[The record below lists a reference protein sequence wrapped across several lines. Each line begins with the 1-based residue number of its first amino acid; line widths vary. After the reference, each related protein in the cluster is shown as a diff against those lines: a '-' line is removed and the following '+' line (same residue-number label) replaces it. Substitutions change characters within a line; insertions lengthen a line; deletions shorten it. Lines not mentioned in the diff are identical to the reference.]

1 MSHTLPL
8 FLAHAPT
15 TVTPALPRPFTPVP
29 MAYQTAPD
37 GQLFRAGQGAL
48 PAGCV
53 LMVGGV
59 APASPAGLD
68 WFCRQVLAECQ
79 AQQATG
85 VLANWAETADGFA
98 LAQRLAGVL
107 RESSL
112 SFIVPEAFAEASSET
127 QVLVSSQL
135 SGGTLRGRIREAL
148 ERYGGRVVLA
158 LECSPWDLMLPCP
171 DGQGAALTLPE
182 LPGAVRPASVRAW
195 FSENFY
201 CQYAT
206 YREAE
211 RLHLILYDNAASV
224 QAKLTLAEE
233 LGLAGDFGCAGRR
246 LGVSAAGLVKKRPCA
261 VVQGRLYVA
270 GEITPLAP
278 MAQRGYLPKSSK
290 APFGRHA
297 LRSAPR
303 LPAKGGQFDAHSARS
318 VFLPRTWPRPPSLVL
333 RTIHLAPRR
342 KTSFPLFTPWA

>member
-107 RESSL
+107 RENSL
-112 SFIVPEAFAEASSET
+112 SFIVPEAFAGASSET

-171 DGQGAALTLPE
+171 DGQGVALTLPE
-182 LPGAVRPASVRAW
+182 LRERFARHRCRAW

-233 LGLAGDFGCAGRR
+233 LGLAG
-246 LGVSAAGLVKKRPCA
+246 VLVCWEE
-261 VVQGRLYVA
+261 VMGFQ
-270 GEITPLAP
+270 
-278 MAQRGYLPKSSK
+278 
-290 APFGRHA
+290 
-297 LRSAPR
+297 
-303 LPAKGGQFDAHSARS
+303 
-318 VFLPRTWPRPPSLVL
+318 PPV
-333 RTIHLAPRR
+333 
-342 KTSFPLFTPWA
+342 W

>member
-1 MSHTLPL
+1 MSRSLSL

-15 TVTPALPRPFTPVP
+15 TNLPALPRPFTPVP
-29 MAYQTAPD
+29 MAYQAAPD
-37 GQLFRAGQGAL
+37 GQLLRAGQGAL

-79 AQQATG
+79 AQQAAG

-107 RESSL
+107 SEHGL
-112 SFIVPEAFAEASSET
+112 SFTVPEAFAGASSAA

-158 LECSPWDLMLPCP
+158 LECSPWDLVLPCP

-182 LPGAVRPASVRAW
+182 LRERFAQHRCRAW
-195 FSENFY
+195 FSEDFC

-224 QAKLTLAEE
+224 QAKLDLAEE
-233 LGLAGDFGCAGRR
+233 LGLAG
-246 LGVSAAGLVKKRPCA
+246 VLVCWEELSGF
-261 VVQGRLYVA
+261 Q
-270 GEITPLAP
+270 
-278 MAQRGYLPKSSK
+278 
-290 APFGRHA
+290 
-297 LRSAPR
+297 
-303 LPAKGGQFDAHSARS
+303 
-318 VFLPRTWPRPPSLVL
+318 PPV
-333 RTIHLAPRR
+333 
-342 KTSFPLFTPWA
+342 W